1 MEGINKSAIS
11 AIFSA
16 LLTACLLLFSGSVY
30 AVGYTIT
37 TGTNGS
43 GTVTRS
49 PNNSLYPAS
58 STVVV
63 TATPATGWY
72 FAGWSG
78 SIGDAINPTNIFVNA
93 NFTITG
99 NFLPLPT
106 NTITL
111 VTNGSGTIALSPPGG
126 SYASNTTVTATAT
139 PATGWVFTGWSNAAT
154 GTTDPLALTLVANVS
169 LTGTFAQLPAF
180 DIQPQSITNL
190 AGTTVTFTSDSVGT
204 TPVVYQWFFGSTP
217 LSGSTASSLT
227 LTNVQIAQA
236 GNYSVVATNLYGAAT
251 SSIAGLVLTNANG
264 STNVV
269 NTPTDAALRAAIAAG
284 GWVSISCN
292 GTITL
297 TNTITLTKN
306 VILDA
311 SSVNLIV
318 SGGGS
323 NRIFYVPAGITLAAT
338 NLVVANGLVTTNVS
352 TATADGGA
360 VYNNGSVILTG
371 CTVTN
376 NSAINSSGGTGRGG
390 AIYNAGNLSFFAT
403 SLSNNAVVGSTA
415 EGGGIFSA
423 GGAATIR
430 DSTLSSN
437 LCLYTANGGT
447 NYACGG
453 ALYQQAGSL
462 SLSNS
467 ILTANL
473 AMGSTGTGY
482 GSATN
487 SSVYGGALTAFGG
500 ITTIDHCQFLANTA
514 YGGAGFIGFGSFGS
528 EGKGGAIWST
538 NSLTIERTVL
548 AGNYAISGFGG
559 PGVLPGA
566 GGAIF
571 NTGTAVINDSQ
582 ISSNTVSS
590 GTMNYWNQAVTQ
602 DGRPAFGGGIFNN
615 GQLAMT
621 NCTIALNSALGGKAY
636 TGTGNK
642 TAARGNA
649 FGGGVCNWN
658 NATLIAMNVTIASN
672 SCSSPG
678 YIGDYGNTI
687 SPGSV
692 AGAQIA
698 CTNSAAQLH
707 NTLIVF
713 GGPGGNCYGL
723 LADGGFNMNSDGT
736 ATFASG
742 SSYNFTDPQLAA
754 LGNNGGPTAT
764 MALQNSSPA
773 IGFGDTAGAPATDQ
787 RGYIRIVADGIDIGA
802 FQYNA
807 ISTAPPFI
815 VSPPAP
821 QSVAVGGSISFSA
834 TVTGAAPLAYQ
845 WQFGGTNL
853 PGATNATLM
862 LTNVQFAQAG
872 NYSVAVTNLLG
883 SAQSSS
889 AALTVKGPL
898 LTFGW
903 SGTNLQISFLA
914 QPATTYHLQASTNLL
929 SAWSDWQIIGP
940 FGSASN
946 VNFTLPAQ
954 TPASRFF
961 RLRLP

>member
-1 MEGINKSAIS
+1 MWLGVSAQ
-11 AIFSA
+11 A
-16 LLTACLLLFSGSVY
+16 T
-30 AVGYTIT
+30 GYTIT

-43 GTVTRS
+43 GTVTRNPS
-49 PNNSLYPAS
+49 NSLYPANA
-58 STVVV
+58 TVVV
-63 TATPATGWY
+63 TATPAAGWY
-72 FAGWSG
+72 FSGWSG
-78 SIGDAINPTNIFVNA
+78 SIGGGINPTNIFVNG
-93 NFTITG
+93 NFIITG
-99 NFLPLPT
+99 IFLPLPT
-106 NTITL
+106 NTLTL
-111 VTNGSGTIALSPPGG
+111 VTNGSGSIALSPPGG

-139 PATGWVFTGWSNAAT
+139 PSAGWVFTGWSGAAT
-154 GTTDPLALTLVANVS
+154 GAVNPLPLTLVTNLT

-180 DIQPQSITNL
+180 DVQPQSTTNL
-190 AGTTVTFTSDSVGT
+190 TGSTVTFTADAVGT
-204 TPVVYQWFFGSTP
+204 APVVYQWFLGSTP
-217 LSGSTASSLT
+217 LSGATGSSLS
-227 LTNVQIAQA
+227 LTNVQATQA
-236 GNYSVVATNLYGAAT
+236 GSYSVVATNLYGAAT
-251 SSIAGLVLTNANG
+251 SSAALLVLTNGSG

-269 NTPTDAALRAAIAAG
+269 NTPTEAALRAAMAVG
-284 GWVSISCN
+284 GWVGITCN

-297 TNTITLTKN
+297 TNTISLTKN

-311 SSVNLIV
+311 SGVNLVI
-318 SGGGS
+318 SGGGA
-323 NRIFYVPAGITLAAT
+323 NRIFYVPGGITLAAT
-338 NLVVANGLVTTNVS
+338 NLVLANGLVTTNDS

-376 NSAINSSGGTGRGG
+376 NGAINSSGGTGRGG
-390 AIYNAGNLSFFAT
+390 AIYSAGNLSFFAT

-482 GSATN
+482 ASATN
-487 SSVYGGALTAFGG
+487 SSVYGGALAAFGG
-500 ITTIDHCQFLANTA
+500 ITTIDHCQLLANTA
-514 YGGAGFIGFGSFGS
+514 YGGAGYIGFGSFGS

-538 NSLTIERTVL
+538 NTLSIERTVL

-566 GGAIF
+566 GGAIY
-571 NTGTAVINDSQ
+571 NTGDAVINDSQ
-582 ISSNTVSS
+582 ITANTVSS
-590 GTMNYWNQAVTQ
+590 GTMIYWNQSVPQ

-615 GQLAMT
+615 SRLAMT
-621 NCTIALNSALGGKAY
+621 NCTVALNSALGGKAY

-642 TAARGNA
+642 TATRGSA

-678 YIGDYGNTI
+678 YIGSYGNTI

-707 NTLIVF
+707 NTLIAY
-713 GGPGGNCYGL
+713 GGQVGNCYGGISDL
-723 LADGGFNMNSDGT
+723 GFNMNSDGT
-736 ATFASG
+736 ATFNSG
-742 SSYNFTDPQLAA
+742 SSYNFTDPRLAA
-754 LGNNGGPTAT
+754 LGNYGDPTAT
-764 MALQNSSPA
+764 MALLDSSPA

-815 VSPPAP
+815 VTPPVP
-821 QSVAVGGSISFSA
+821 QSVTAGGSVSFSVTA
-834 TVTGAAPLAYQ
+834 TGAAPLAYQ

-853 PGATNATLM
+853 PGATNVTLT

-883 SAQSSS
+883 FAQSSR

-903 SGTNLQISFLA
+903 SGTNLQISFPA

-954 TPASRFF
+954 TPAGRFF

>member
-1 MEGINKSAIS
+1 MRGKNKSAL
-11 AIFSA
+11 FLT
-16 LLTACLLLFSGSVY
+16 LLTSCLLLFGCSLH
-30 AVGYTIT
+30 ATGYTIT

-72 FAGWSG
+72 FSGWSG
-78 SIGDAINPTNIFVNA
+78 SIGDAINPTNIFVNG

-99 NFLPLPT
+99 NFLPQPT

-111 VTNGSGTIALSPPGG
+111 VTNGSGTIALNPPGG

-139 PATGWVFTGWSNAAT
+139 PASGWVFAGWSNAAT
-154 GTTDPLALTLVANVS
+154 GTTDPLSLTLVANVS

-180 DIQPQSITNL
+180 DLQPQSLTNL
-190 AGTTVTFTSDSVGT
+190 AGSTVTFTADSVGT
-204 TPVVYQWFFGSTP
+204 APVAYQWFFGSTP
-217 LSGSTASSLT
+217 LNGSTASSLS
-227 LTNVQIAQA
+227 LTNVQATQA
-236 GNYSVVATNLYGAAT
+236 GSYSVVATNLYGAAT
-251 SSIAGLVLTNANG
+251 SSVALLVLTNGGG

-297 TNTITLTKN
+297 TNTITLTQN

-311 SSVNLIV
+311 SGVNLVI
-318 SGGGS
+318 SGGGA
-323 NRIFYVPAGITLAAT
+323 NRIFNVPSGITLAAT
-338 NLVVANGLVTTNVS
+338 NLVLANGLVTTNVS
-352 TATADGGA
+352 TVTSDGGA
-360 VYNNGSVILTG
+360 IYNDGTVILTG

-376 NSAINSSGGTGRGG
+376 NSAVNLSGGTSRGG
-390 AIYNAGNLSFFAT
+390 AIYSDGSLSFFAT
-403 SLSNNAVVGSTA
+403 SLSNNAVIGENA
-415 EGGGIFSA
+415 EGGAIFSA
-423 GGAATIR
+423 GGVVTLR
-430 DSTLSSN
+430 DGILNSN
-437 LCLYTANGGT
+437 LCLYWDNSTGYEDYT
-447 NYACGG
+447 NYSCGG
-453 ALYQQAGSL
+453 ALYQQSGSL

-467 ILTANL
+467 MLTANL
-473 AMGSTGTGY
+473 ATGRTGTDDQL
-482 GSATN
+482 ATN
-487 SSVYGGALTAFGG
+487 SAVYGGALAAFGG
-500 ITTIDHCQFLANTA
+500 TTTIDHCQFLANTA
-514 YGGAGFIGFGSFGS
+514 FGGAGYIGFGSFGS

-566 GGAIF
+566 GGAIY
-571 NTGTAVINDSQ
+571 NTGTAIINDSQ
-582 ISSNTVSS
+582 ISSNAVSS
-590 GTMNYWNQAVTQ
+590 GTVNYWNQSVPWNGQ
-602 DGRPAFGGGIFNN
+602 PAFGGGVFNN

-621 NCTIALNSALGGKAY
+621 NCTIALNSVLGGKAY
-636 TGTGNK
+636 TGTANK

-678 YIGDYGNTI
+678 YLGDYGNTI

-707 NTLIVF
+707 NTLIVY

-723 LADGGFNMNSDGT
+723 LSDGGFNMNSDGT
-736 ATFASG
+736 ATFNSG
-742 SSYNFTDPQLAA
+742 TSYNFTDPQLAA

-787 RGYIRIVADGIDIGA
+787 RGYFRIIADGIDIGA

-807 ISTAPPFI
+807 IIPTSPDNVVNTPTDAALRAAI
-815 VSPPAP
+815 AAGGWVS
-821 QSVAVGGSISFSA
+821 I
-834 TVTGAAPLAYQ
+834 TCN
-845 WQFGGTNL
+845 GTI
-853 PGATNATLM
+853 T
-862 LTNVQFAQAG
+862 LTNTITLTKNVILDASG
-872 NYSVAVTNLLG
+872 VN
-883 SAQSSS
+883 
-889 AALTVKGPL
+889 LTV
-898 LTFGW
+898 
-903 SGTNLQISFLA
+903 SGGGA
-914 QPATTYHLQASTNLL
+914 PMRV
-929 SAWSDWQIIGP
+929 
-940 FGSASN
+940 
-946 VNFTLPAQ
+946 VNWK
-954 TPASRFF
+954 
-961 RLRLP
+961 